1 MYLLIAG
8 YKGDRCEINVDDCEV
23 NKCENNST
31 CVDGIGS
38 YKCECLPGT
47 YGDYCEKKIQFCSKE
62 FNPCK
67 NGQCVEVG
75 DGYECSCTAGWTGA
89 NCTVNKDDCAIN
101 MCQNGGTCVD
111 EVNGYR
117 CECSLGY
124 DGQFCEKLPEVD
136 MLYPQTSPCQHHDC
150 KHGVCFLPPGSSD
163 YVCKCSPGYTGK
175 RCDVLSS
182 INFKNGS
189 FLEFEP
195 LKTKPSLN
203 ITLKFV
209 TKKQNG
215 VLLYFGEEQHLAV
228 ELFKGRIRIS
238 LDVGNYP
245 VSTMFSY
252 ETVSDGTYHQVQF
265 QLVRKN
271 FTMKVDGGVPR
282 TIINEGV
289 REYLEIQ
296 NSSLYVG
303 GVPDEVAH
311 SAVRN
316 WHIWN
321 STSLEGKFFG
331 LFACSTLTNFHQLIF
346 CALMTRLHARVLHQ
360 RQPT

>member
-1 MYLLIAG
+1 M
-8 YKGDRCEINVDDCEV
+8 
-23 NKCENNST
+23 NKCKNNST
-31 CVDGIGS
+31 CVDGIDS
-38 YKCECLPGT
+38 YTCQCTAGYHGEFCS
-47 YGDYCEKKIQFCSKE
+47 KKINFCSKE

-67 NGQCVEVG
+67 NGQCAELEN
-75 DGYECSCTAGWTGA
+75 GYECNCSAGWMGA
-89 NCTVNKDDCAIN
+89 NCTENRDDCALN

-117 CECSLGY
+117 CECPHGY
-124 DGQFCEKLPEVD
+124 DGQLCEKLPEVD
-136 MLYPQTSPCQHHDC
+136 LLYPQTSPCAHHDC
-150 KHGVCFLPPGSSD
+150 KHGVCFLPPGSAD
-163 YVCKCSPGYTGK
+163 YICKCSPGYTGK

-182 INFKNGS
+182 INFHNGS
-189 FLEFEP
+189 YLEFEP

-203 ITLKFV
+203 ITFKFV

-252 ETVSDGTYHQVQF
+252 DVLSDGGYHQVQF
-265 QLVRKN
+265 ELVKKN
-271 FTMKVDGGVPR
+271 FTMRVDGGVPR
-282 TIINEGV
+282 TIVNEGV

-296 NSSLYVG
+296 NGSLFVG
-303 GVPDEVAH
+303 GLPDDVAKA
-311 SAVRN
+311 AVRN

-321 STSLEGKFFG
+321 ATSLEGEHGQMINSHTFTFNRVFYS
-331 LFACSTLTNFHQLIF
+331 LR
-346 CALMTRLHARVLHQ
+346 MHARILHQ
-360 RQPT
+360 RKSTRFEHGTAAEPGESGMR